1 MKPNMPANTT
11 AGERLDAGVVVLHVA
26 VVDAAR
32 ARDLIL
38 GVRQLG
44 LQLLE
49 VLGRAQLRVGLGDG
63 EQPAERSGQRA
74 LGLRDLRRARGP
86 AACALMALARACVTA
101 SKTSFSCAA

>member
-1 MKPNMPANTT
+1 M
-11 AGERLDAGVVVLHVA
+11 RGVVVLHVA

-32 ARDLIL
+32 AGDLIL

-49 VLGRAQLRVGLGDG
+49 VLGRAQLGVGLGDG

-74 LGLRDLRRARGP
+74 FGLRGLRRGLRAHRGRARLRDGLEDP
-86 AACALMALARACVTA
+86 L
-101 SKTSFSCAA
+101 SCAA